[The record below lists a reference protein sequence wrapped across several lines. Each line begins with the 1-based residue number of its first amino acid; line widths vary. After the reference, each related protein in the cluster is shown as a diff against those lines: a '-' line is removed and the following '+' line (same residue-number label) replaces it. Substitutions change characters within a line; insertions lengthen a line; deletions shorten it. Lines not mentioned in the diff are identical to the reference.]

1 MKKLFAILMSIMMI
15 ACFMPT
21 MAFAGGTATQNIKL
35 GEAEQTLTMLEKTYG
50 ETIEDIPISVTT
62 TGNGSVSNGG
72 TLSATVDIEGANVI
86 DASIVESKLKLSIK
100 KAGSATVTVKAEG
113 TENYAAGTAELT
125 VTVAPKELTAIK
137 TDGVTVTKV
146 YDGNTTKGEV
156 GGKAITFDGI
166 VGRDEVSINAEA
178 GAYADQ
184 YVGNNKTVTLTLA
197 LDGAAKD
204 NYTLGEGGDTTTI
217 NTASITAATQT
228 ITGSPAALKV
238 GNTLDLSKTFTSDAG
253 AKLTFTVAENSNK
266 YVELDKDEKTLKGLA
281 KGDATIKVTAAT
293 VDVNKDGK
301 PEYKALADGTVTVNV
316 SEKNSISG
324 KITFGDQNVTY
335 GDDYTPNA
343 ATFGNWCRRR
353 QWKMDL

>member
-1 MKKLFAILMSIMMI
+1 M
-15 ACFMPT
+15 
-21 MAFAGGTATQNIKL
+21 
-35 GEAEQTLTMLEKTYG
+35 
-50 ETIEDIPISVTT
+50 
-62 TGNGSVSNGG
+62 
-72 TLSATVDIEGANVI
+72 
-86 DASIVESKLKLSIK
+86 
-100 KAGSATVTVKAEG
+100 
-113 TENYAAGTAELT
+113 
-125 VTVAPKELTAIK
+125 
-137 TDGVTVTKV
+137 
-146 YDGNTTKGEV
+146 
-156 GGKAITFDGI
+156 
-166 VGRDEVSINAEA
+166 
-178 GAYADQ
+178 
-184 YVGNNKTVTLTLA
+184 
-197 LDGAAKD
+197 
-204 NYTLGEGGDTTTI
+204 
-217 NTASITAATQT
+217 
-228 ITGSPAALKV
+228 KV